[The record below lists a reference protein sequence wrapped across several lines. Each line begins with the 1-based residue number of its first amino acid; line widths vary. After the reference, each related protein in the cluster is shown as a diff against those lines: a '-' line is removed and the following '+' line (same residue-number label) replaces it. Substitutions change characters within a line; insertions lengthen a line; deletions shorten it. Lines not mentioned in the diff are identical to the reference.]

1 LKGAILK
8 YAVLLLLLTVHL
20 TFAVADET
28 AIRQADQA
36 WAKAVA
42 AKSIEQVV
50 SFYDEEVVTAGSA
63 MPPTSG
69 LSGIHTMWE
78 SLFAMLNFALTWK
91 VDEVI
96 VLKCGMIAYSMG
108 KWRGGRPNDVGSY
121 FAVWRK
127 QRDGQWKV
135 LVDSAWYT
143 PQSK

>member
-1 LKGAILK
+1 LKGAILLK
-8 YAVLLLLLTVHL
+8 YAVLLSLLTVHL
-20 TFAVADET
+20 TFAAADEA

-78 SLFAMLNFALTWK
+78 GFFAMPNFAFTWK

-96 VLKCGMIAYSMG
+96 VLKCGTIAYSMG
-108 KWRGGRPNDVGSY
+108 KWRGGRPDDLGSY
-121 FAVWRK
+121 FAI
-127 QRDGQWKV
+127 
-135 LVDSAWYT
+135 
-143 PQSK
+143 